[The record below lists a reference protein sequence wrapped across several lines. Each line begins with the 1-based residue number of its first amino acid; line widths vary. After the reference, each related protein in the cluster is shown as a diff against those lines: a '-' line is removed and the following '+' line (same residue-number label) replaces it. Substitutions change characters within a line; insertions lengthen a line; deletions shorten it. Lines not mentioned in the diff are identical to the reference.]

1 VAVEV
6 NDNVDDASVSL
17 ASVSREQWRAFWAV
31 FLGWLVDAFDFNML
45 AFILWL
51 GPETRGRV
59 FVAEPS

>member
-1 VAVEV
+1 MVVEISRNVAVTRT
-6 NDNVDDASVSL
+6 L

-31 FLGWLVDAFDFNML
+31 FLGWLVDAFDFNIL